1 MHKNTWQLQQSCQ
14 LRKERKSEKIKITK
28 ERRKNQLPKP
38 KGAKPPVPYKK
49 INIKNVKLS

>member
-49 INIKNVKLS
+49 NQY